1 MLNDNNFIKW
11 LVLKAFISNEI
22 NNATKIAII
31 FILLYEISF
40 LLAHLKREQF
50 IAKYFDQKLQV
61 SLVKRDYYI
70 VNSIRKESK
79 ILYENGNS
87 IKGNIT
93 TKYIKYSHKNTG
105 TRGKFI
111 PISGLQC
118 FNSSIKCWKP
128 VLLKPSFDL
137 SVEIQSQFS
146 RLVCFNWK
154 HK

>member
-1 MLNDNNFIKW
+1 MITTFLKW

-22 NNATKIAII
+22 SNARKIAII

-70 VNSIRKESK
+70 VNSIGKESK

-118 FNSSIKCWKP
+118 FNSSIKC
-128 VLLKPSFDL
+128 
-137 SVEIQSQFS
+137 
-146 RLVCFNWK
+146 
-154 HK
+154 

>member
-1 MLNDNNFIKW
+1 MITTFFKW

-70 VNSIRKESK
+70 VNSIGKESK

-118 FNSSIKCWKP
+118 FNSFIKC
-128 VLLKPSFDL
+128 
-137 SVEIQSQFS
+137 
-146 RLVCFNWK
+146 
-154 HK
+154 

>member
-1 MLNDNNFIKW
+1 MITTFFKW
-11 LVLKAFISNEI
+11 LVLKAFISNKI

-70 VNSIRKESK
+70 VNSIGKQSK

-118 FNSSIKCWKP
+118 FNSSIKC
-128 VLLKPSFDL
+128 
-137 SVEIQSQFS
+137 
-146 RLVCFNWK
+146 
-154 HK
+154 

>member
-11 LVLKAFISNEI
+11 IVLKAFISNEI

-50 IAKYFDQKLQV
+50 IAKYFHQKLQV
-61 SLVKRDYYI
+61 SLVTRDYYI
-70 VNSIRKESK
+70 VNSIGKESK

-105 TRGKFI
+105 TRGKSI

-118 FNSSIKCWKP
+118 FNSSIKC
-128 VLLKPSFDL
+128 
-137 SVEIQSQFS
+137 
-146 RLVCFNWK
+146 
-154 HK
+154 

>member
-1 MLNDNNFIKW
+1 MITTFFKW

-70 VNSIRKESK
+70 VNSIGKESK

-105 TRGKFI
+105 TRGKSI

-118 FNSSIKCWKP
+118 FNSSIKC
-128 VLLKPSFDL
+128 
-137 SVEIQSQFS
+137 
-146 RLVCFNWK
+146 
-154 HK
+154 

>member
-1 MLNDNNFIKW
+1 MITTFFKW

-70 VNSIRKESK
+70 VNSIGKESK

-111 PISGLQC
+111 PISGLHC
-118 FNSSIKCWKP
+118 FNSSIKC
-128 VLLKPSFDL
+128 
-137 SVEIQSQFS
+137 
-146 RLVCFNWK
+146 
-154 HK
+154 

>member
-1 MLNDNNFIKW
+1 MLNDNNFFKW
-11 LVLKAFISNEI
+11 LVLKACISNEI
-22 NNATKIAII
+22 NNATNIAII

-50 IAKYFDQKLQV
+50 IAKYFHQKLQV
-61 SLVKRDYYI
+61 SLVTRDYYI
-70 VNSIRKESK
+70 VNSIGKESK

-105 TRGKFI
+105 TRGKSI

-118 FNSSIKCWKP
+118 FNSSIKC
-128 VLLKPSFDL
+128 
-137 SVEIQSQFS
+137 
-146 RLVCFNWK
+146 
-154 HK
+154 

>member
-1 MLNDNNFIKW
+1 MITTFFKW

-118 FNSSIKCWKP
+118 FNSSIKC
-128 VLLKPSFDL
+128 
-137 SVEIQSQFS
+137 
-146 RLVCFNWK
+146 
-154 HK
+154 

>member
-1 MLNDNNFIKW
+1 MITTFFKW

-105 TRGKFI
+105 TRGKSI

-118 FNSSIKCWKP
+118 FNSSIKC
-128 VLLKPSFDL
+128 
-137 SVEIQSQFS
+137 
-146 RLVCFNWK
+146 
-154 HK
+154 

>member
-1 MLNDNNFIKW
+1 MITTFFKW

-70 VNSIRKESK
+70 VNSIGKESK

-118 FNSSIKCWKP
+118 FNSSIKC
-128 VLLKPSFDL
+128 
-137 SVEIQSQFS
+137 
-146 RLVCFNWK
+146 
-154 HK
+154 

>member
-1 MLNDNNFIKW
+1 MLNDNNFSQMASAESIYIKRNKQCQKNCNYFYFTLW
-11 LVLKAFISNEI
+11 NLFSPCSFKKGTIYCKVFSS
-22 NNATKIAII
+22 KITSKSCNKG
-31 FILLYEISF
+31 LLYCKF
-40 LLAHLKREQF
+40 
-50 IAKYFDQKLQV
+50 
-61 SLVKRDYYI
+61 
-70 VNSIRKESK
+70 NRKESK

-105 TRGKFI
+105 TRGKSI
-111 PISGLQC
+111 PTSGLQC

-137 SVEIQSQFS
+137 SVEIRSQFS
-146 RLVCFNWK
+146 RLVCFNWE

>member
-1 MLNDNNFIKW
+1 MITTFFKW

-31 FILLYEISF
+31 FISLYEISF

-70 VNSIRKESK
+70 VNSIGKQSK

-118 FNSSIKCWKP
+118 FNSSIKC
-128 VLLKPSFDL
+128 
-137 SVEIQSQFS
+137 
-146 RLVCFNWK
+146 
-154 HK
+154 

>member
-1 MLNDNNFIKW
+1 MITTFLKW

-22 NNATKIAII
+22 SNATKIAII

-70 VNSIRKESK
+70 VNSIGKESK

-105 TRGKFI
+105 TRGKSI

-128 VLLKPSFDL
+128 VSLKPSFDL

-146 RLVCFNWK
+146 RLVCFNWV

>member
-1 MLNDNNFIKW
+1 MITTFFKW

-93 TKYIKYSHKNTG
+93 TKYIKYSHKNTV
-105 TRGKFI
+105 TRGKSI

-118 FNSSIKCWKP
+118 FNSSIKC
-128 VLLKPSFDL
+128 
-137 SVEIQSQFS
+137 
-146 RLVCFNWK
+146 
-154 HK
+154 

>member
-1 MLNDNNFIKW
+1 MITTFFKW

-70 VNSIRKESK
+70 VNSIGKQSK

-93 TKYIKYSHKNTG
+93 IKYIKYSHKNTG

-118 FNSSIKCWKP
+118 FNSSIKC
-128 VLLKPSFDL
+128 
-137 SVEIQSQFS
+137 
-146 RLVCFNWK
+146 
-154 HK
+154 

>member
-1 MLNDNNFIKW
+1 MITTFFKW

-61 SLVKRDYYI
+61 SLAKRDYYI
-70 VNSIRKESK
+70 VNSIGKQSK

-118 FNSSIKCWKP
+118 FNSSIKC
-128 VLLKPSFDL
+128 
-137 SVEIQSQFS
+137 
-146 RLVCFNWK
+146 
-154 HK
+154 

>member
-1 MLNDNNFIKW
+1 MITTFFKW

-70 VNSIRKESK
+70 VNSIGKQSK

-118 FNSSIKCWKP
+118 FNSSIKC
-128 VLLKPSFDL
+128 
-137 SVEIQSQFS
+137 
-146 RLVCFNWK
+146 
-154 HK
+154 

>member
-1 MLNDNNFIKW
+1 MITSFFKW

-70 VNSIRKESK
+70 VNSIGKQSK

-118 FNSSIKCWKP
+118 FNSSIKC
-128 VLLKPSFDL
+128 
-137 SVEIQSQFS
+137 
-146 RLVCFNWK
+146 
-154 HK
+154 